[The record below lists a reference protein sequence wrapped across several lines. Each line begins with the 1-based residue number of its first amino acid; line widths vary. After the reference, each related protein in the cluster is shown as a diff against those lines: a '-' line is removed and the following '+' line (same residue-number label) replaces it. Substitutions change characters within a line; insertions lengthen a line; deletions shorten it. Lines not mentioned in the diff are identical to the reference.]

1 MHTEG
6 RGGEGGK
13 VGFVGRSGNESR
25 SHPMSAAS
33 MEKHGGAAR
42 RPAAARAVSRA
53 HTTPTPVVPGGA
65 HARARARA
73 APCRAG
79 EDRSVPRH
87 QRIDGAHG
95 GCLLG
100 GRRRLHA
107 ICLRPGRMCQPPTRQ
122 PPPPSPRAC
131 PPSPSTPTVRR
142 LQSPHSPAPTPGP
155 PHLLRTYAP
164 SQNGS
169 CVRLRLCPSL
179 QPRKQSSG

>member
-73 APCRAG
+73 APFRAG
-79 EDRSVPRH
+79 EDRSVPLH
-87 QRIDGAHG
+87 QRIYGAHG

-100 GRRRLHA
+100 GRRRLDA
-107 ICLRPGRMCQPPTRQ
+107 IRLRPGRMCQPPTRQ
-122 PPPPSPRAC
+122 PPPPSPAPAASAAAPAA
-131 PPSPSTPTVRR
+131 PP
-142 LQSPHSPAPTPGP
+142 PARGAAGVA
-155 PHLLRTYAP
+155 AP
-164 SQNGS
+164 AAPFGATFAAP
-169 CVRLRLCPSL
+169 L
-179 QPRKQSSG
+179 G